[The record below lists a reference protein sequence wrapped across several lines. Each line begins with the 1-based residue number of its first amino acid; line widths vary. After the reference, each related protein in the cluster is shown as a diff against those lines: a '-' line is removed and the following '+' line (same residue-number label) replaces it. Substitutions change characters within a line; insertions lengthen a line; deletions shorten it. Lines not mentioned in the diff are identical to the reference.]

1 MIFIISHE
9 EQWGAIMNVSIKYC
23 TEWNYL
29 PYASRVE
36 EELNATFSGI
46 NVQLIPGHG
55 GVFEVTLDN
64 RLIYTKSN
72 TGRFPEAEEITKII
86 KLWGSRLKPDSIQA

>member
-1 MIFIISHE
+1 
-9 EQWGAIMNVSIKYC
+9 MNVSIKYC

-36 EELNATFSGI
+36 EELKAAFSGI

-55 GVFEVTLDN
+55 GVFEVVLDKKQ
-64 RLIYTKSN
+64 IYSKSD
-72 TGRFPEAEEITKII
+72 TDRFPDAGEITGII
-86 KLWGSRLKPDSIQA
+86 KNI

>member
-1 MIFIISHE
+1 M
-9 EQWGAIMNVSIKYC
+9 
-23 TEWNYL
+23 
-29 PYASRVE
+29 E

-86 KLWGSRLKPDSIQA
+86 KL